1 MTRILAIDTA
11 TEACSAALWQ
21 DGQLLS
27 RYEVAP
33 RGHTDLILPMVAE
46 LLAAAELSLNQLD
59 ALAFGR
65 GPGSFTGVRITLGV
79 AQGLAF
85 GADLPL
91 LGVSNLQ
98 ALAQGAYRACGR
110 ECGGEIGTD
119 SGAENGTDS
128 DTKGGAKTALAAI
141 DARMGE
147 IYIGGFALR
156 DGVMTSTDT
165 EQVVMPSEWLAAN
178 SDKHWATGVG
188 SGLVTYPELL
198 ARVGELCTAL
208 PYPEAQDLLP
218 QAIQLWQQGQGVA
231 AADALPVYLRDKV
244 TWQKLPGR

>member
-1 MTRILAIDTA
+1 MTRISAKILAIDTA

-21 DGQLLS
+21 DGRLVS

-46 LLAAAELSLNQLD
+46 LLAEGELTLNQLD
-59 ALAFGR
+59 AIAFGR

-98 ALAQGAYRACGR
+98 ALAQGAQRVCK
-110 ECGGEIGTD
+110 
-119 SGAENGTDS
+119 AEST
-128 DTKGGAKTALAAI
+128 LAAI

-147 IYIGGFALR
+147 IYVGGYAIGEGDNAGL
-156 DGVMTSTDT
+156 MISTDI
-165 EQVVMPSEWLAAN
+165 EQVIMPSDWLAN
-178 SDKHWATGVG
+178 TRGQSWALGVG
-188 SGLVTYPELL
+188 SGLITYPELS
-198 ARVGELCTAL
+198 AHCGELCTAL

-218 QAIQLWQQGQGVA
+218 QALAMWQQGLGVA
-231 AADALPVYLRDKV
+231 AAEAVPVYLRDKV

>member
-33 RGHTDLILPMVAE
+33 RGHTDLILPMVAQ
-46 LLAAAELSLNQLD
+46 LLAEAELSLNQLD
-59 ALAFGR
+59 AIAFGR

-98 ALAQGAYRACGR
+98 ALAQGAYRVCGA
-110 ECGGEIGTD
+110 G
-119 SGAENGTDS
+119 NQ
-128 DTKGGAKTALAAI
+128 TKSALAAI

-147 IYIGGFALR
+147 IYVGGFALL
-156 DGVMTSTDT
+156 DGVMTSTDVERVLT
-165 EQVVMPSEWLAAN
+165 PAEWLADTELDSVTALPQ
-178 SDKHWATGVG
+178 WAVGVG
-188 SGLVTYPELL
+188 SGLITYPELGTRV
-198 ARVGELCTAL
+198 ARLCASL
-208 PYPEAQDLLP
+208 PYPDAQDLFP
-218 QAIQLWQQGQGVA
+218 QALQLWQQGLGVTA
-231 AADALPVYLRDKV
+231 AEALPVYLRDKV

>member
-1 MTRILAIDTA
+1 MSRTVAPSLPASRILAIDTA

-21 DGQLLS
+21 EGELLT
-27 RYEVAP
+27 RYCVAP

-46 LLAAAELSLNQLD
+46 LLAEAQLSLSQLD

-98 ALAQGAYRACGR
+98 ALAQGAYRLTGC
-110 ECGGEIGTD
+110 D
-119 SGAENGTDS
+119 S
-128 DTKGGAKTALAAI
+128 ALAAI

-147 IYIGGFALR
+147 IYVGGFKLEA
-156 DGVMTSTDT
+156 GTMQPSAS
-165 EQVVMPSEWLAAN
+165 EQVIAPELWLHTTADTQRW
-178 SDKHWATGVG
+178 SQGVG
-188 SGLVTYPELL
+188 SGFVTYPELL
-198 ARVGELCTAL
+198 SRVGQLCNELA
-208 PYPEAQDLLP
+208 YPQAQDLLP
-218 QAIQLWQQGQGVA
+218 QAVQLWEQGLGVA
-231 AADALPVYLRDKV
+231 AAQALPVYLRDKV

>member
-1 MTRILAIDTA
+1 MARTLARILAIDTA

-27 RYEVAP
+27 RYQVAP
-33 RGHTDLILPMVAE
+33 RGHTELILPMVAE
-46 LLAAAELSLNQLD
+46 LLAEAELSLSQLD
-59 ALAFGR
+59 AIAFGR

-98 ALAQGAYRACGR
+98 ALAQGAHRVCGA
-110 ECGGEIGTD
+110 T
-119 SGAENGTDS
+119 S
-128 DTKGGAKTALAAI
+128 ALAAI

-147 IYIGGFALR
+147 IYVGGFALMA
-156 DGVMTSTDT
+156 DLMVNNEP
-165 EQVVMPSEWLAAN
+165 EQVIMPRDWLAA
-178 SDKHWATGVG
+178 SEQPHWSVGVG
-188 SGLVTYPELL
+188 SGLVTYPELS
-198 ARVGELCTAL
+198 ARYGELCSAL

-218 QAIQLWQQGQGVA
+218 QALAMWQQGQGVGA
-231 AADALPVYLRDKV
+231 AAAVPVYLRDKV

>member
-11 TEACSAALWQ
+11 TEACSVALWQ
-21 DGQLLS
+21 DGEVLS
-27 RYEVAP
+27 RYQVAP

-46 LLAAAELSLNQLD
+46 LLAEGELTLNQLN

-98 ALAQGAYRACGR
+98 ALAQGAYRLS
-110 ECGGEIGTD
+110 GTQQVL
-119 SGAENGTDS
+119 S
-128 DTKGGAKTALAAI
+128 AI

-147 IYIGGFALR
+147 IYVGGYALEQ
-156 DGVMTSTDT
+156 GVMVIR
-165 EQVVMPSEWLAAN
+165 EAERVIAPGAFLAEAAHH
-178 SDKHWATGVG
+178 HWASGVG
-188 SGLVTYPELL
+188 SGFVTYAEL
-198 ARVGELCTAL
+198 AERVDRVCDGL
-208 PYPEAQDLLP
+208 PYPEARDLLP
-218 QAIQLWQQGQGVA
+218 QALALWQAGLGVSA
-231 AADALPVYLRDKV
+231 AEAQPVYLRDKV

>member
-21 DGQLLS
+21 DGAVLS
-27 RYEVAP
+27 RYQVAP

-46 LLAAAELSLNQLD
+46 LLAEGELALTQLD
-59 ALAFGR
+59 GLAFGR

-98 ALAQGAYRACGR
+98 ALAQGAHRLC
-110 ECGGEIGTD
+110 
-119 SGAENGTDS
+119 
-128 DTKGGAKTALAAI
+128 GAKQVLSAI

-147 IYIGGFALR
+147 IYVGGYAIAQ
-156 DGVMTSTDT
+156 GVMEGREA
-165 EQVVMPSEWLAAN
+165 EQVIAPSAFLTAAAN
-178 SDKHWATGVG
+178 QYWATGVG
-188 SGLVTYPELL
+188 SGFATY
-198 ARVGELCTAL
+198 GELTALVSGECHAL
-208 PYPEAQDLLP
+208 PYPDAQDLLP
-218 QAIQLWQQGQGVA
+218 QALALWQAGQGVDA
-231 AADALPVYLRDKV
+231 ALAQPVYLRDKV